1 MIYISLVESE
11 QANIAIEHDDLFSAI
26 KTANSMID
34 AKDYGNIHAAQVF
47 KTEKVLMGAEEIKSQ
62 GQLVV
67 SLRTFR

>member
-11 QANIAIEHDDLFSAI
+11 QANIAIEHDNLFAAI
-26 KTANSMID
+26 RTANAMID
-34 AKDYGNIHAAQVF
+34 ARDYGNIHAAQVF
-47 KTEKVLMGAEEIKSQ
+47 KTEQVLMGAEEIKSK